1 MLFGLLLMQTLQG
14 QSVFIKLPKTCISL
28 PHFLIAAG
36 TPSLETTKIVSLLI
50 FSIFVS
56 AFFRD
61 QWTLK
66 VQVTEFGLVLR
77 SLSWSP
83 ISIVSNISSIFLN
96 DSPIPNSMEA
106 LPAESFTR
114 TICSRVDEK
123 YECHFSLKHKL
134 QQENP
139 SHIYT

>member
-1 MLFGLLLMQTLQG
+1 MLFGLLLLQTLQG
-14 QSVFIKLPKTCISL
+14 QSVLIKLPKICISL
-28 PHFLIAAG
+28 PHFSIAAG

-61 QWTLK
+61 QWTPL
-66 VQVTEFGLVLR
+66 VQVSGFRPVLR

-106 LPAESFTR
+106 LSSESLTR
-114 TICSRVDEK
+114 TICSNVDEK
-123 YECHFSLKHKL
+123 YVCHFSLKFKYK
-134 QQENP
+134 QE
-139 SHIYT
+139 